1 MPQSPL
7 DALLEDYD
15 VPPGHFDELLLEQ
28 EPPHPNPLPRGEGL
42 NFGDKGP
49 PLDPASGTWPRP
61 ASPASA
67 ASTSPASGAS
77 ARAARAHWEAF
88 ARHAGDLSAGQISAA
103 QARVTRQI
111 HENGVT
117 YNTYATQDGP
127 ARPWALDVL
136 PYLVPAAEWDRLAP
150 GLRQRAR
157 LLNAVAADLYGDQ
170 RLLRDGLIP
179 PALVFGHPG
188 FLRACHGVRPPA
200 NIFLHV
206 VAFDLARGLDGQ
218 WRVMDTRAQ
227 APSGAGYALENR
239 ITVSRVF
246 PDAFRELHVPRLAPF
261 FRTLQETL
269 IKTSPS
275 GRGSDAGPGRDG
287 APHVV
292 LLTPGPYNETY
303 FEHAYLARYL
313 GFTLAEGGDL
323 TVRGDRVYLK
333 TVAGLE
339 PVHGILRRLDDDFCD
354 PLELR
359 SDSAIGV
366 PGLVQAWRDGHVL
379 VANAFGMGVLESH
392 DLSVHLPSICDRL
405 LGEPLDLP
413 SAPAPGPSPASAPFS
428 ATTSAVA
435 LASADNGGMLSYA
448 PVWENG
454 RLESRGVMLRAFLVS
469 DGNGDYQVMP
479 GGLARTAGRDGR
491 ITPGQRRGPI
501 VSRGGMV
508 SGAGGGSSKDT
519 WVLADAPVDH
529 LSLLPGRL
537 RGEDIAHSRR
547 KVSSRAGENL
557 FWLGRY
563 AERAENG
570 ARLMRAVLSRLH
582 QGEALVAGW
591 SRPVVATCR
600 RHGLLHDDSPPLD
613 AAAGSASAASAASA
627 SAAGASAPNDTNGA
641 GDAFGDTS
649 PHDLERALIEGL
661 FDARTL
667 HSLAFNIAQ
676 TVRVAGT
683 VRDRLSS
690 DNWRVLSQL
699 SRVFVHS
706 PARRVG
712 VAESLDTIDQ
722 AIIALVAVGGLE
734 MAHMTRD
741 DGWRFLSLGRH
752 LERLLYVVTT
762 VGEVAKSNLAEEP
775 ALLEWL
781 LDLSDSIITY
791 RARYMRPPEWLAV
804 AELLLFDRQNPRSAA
819 FQLLKLAKHVRLLPD
834 ADLHD
839 LLSALEHACQA
850 HWVHSGSHLASTH
863 AYSQGELFPTPDTVT
878 DFLRDA
884 EALALRSSDA
894 ITLRYF
900 SHVYESS
907 HATALL

>member
-7 DALLEDYD
+7 DALLDDYD
-15 VPPGHFDELLLEQ
+15 VPPGHFDELLQEQ
-28 EPPHPNPLPRGEGL
+28 EAPHPNRGPQRADSARPGGNPLPRGEAL
-42 NFGDKGP
+42 TFFEKGQALHP
-49 PLDPASGTWPRP
+49 KRGTSG
-61 ASPASA
+61 
-67 ASTSPASGAS
+67 
-77 ARAARAHWEAF
+77 RAPRAHWEAF
-88 ARHAGDLSAGQISAA
+88 ARHAGDLSAAQLSAA

-157 LLNAVAADLYGDQ
+157 LLDAVAADLYGDQ
-170 RLLRDGLIP
+170 HLLRDGLIP

-188 FLRACHGVRPPA
+188 FLRAVHGVRPPA

-246 PDAFRELHVPRLAPF
+246 PDAFRELHVSRLAPF

-269 IKTSPS
+269 LKTSPS
-275 GRGSDAGPGRDG
+275 SGSDGDG

-313 GFTLAEGGDL
+313 GFTLVEGGDL

-339 PVHGILRRLDDDFCD
+339 PVHGILRRLDDDFSD

-366 PGLVQAWRDGHVL
+366 PGLVQAWREGHVL

-392 DLSVHLPSICDRL
+392 DLSRHLAVVSERL

-413 SAPAPGPSPASAPFS
+413 SALVAASAS
-428 ATTSAVA
+428 AE
-435 LASADNGGMLSYA
+435 NGGGLSHA
-448 PVWENG
+448 PIWEDG
-454 RLESRGVMLRAFLVS
+454 RLESRGVMLRVFLVS

-479 GGLARTAGRDGR
+479 GGLARTADRDGR

-501 VSRGGMV
+501 VGRGGMV

-519 WVLADAPVDH
+519 WVLADAPADH

-582 QGEALVAGW
+582 QGEALAAGW

-600 RHGLLHDDSPPLD
+600 LHGLLR
-613 AAAGSASAASAASA
+613 
-627 SAAGASAPNDTNGA
+627 DT
-641 GDAFGDTS
+641 DEPVDTT
-649 PHDLERALIEGL
+649 PHDLEHALIEGL
-661 FDARTL
+661 FEARTL
-667 HSLAFNIAQ
+667 QSLAFNIDQ

-699 SRVFVHS
+699 SRAFVHS

-712 VAESLDTIDQ
+712 VAEALDTIDQ
-722 AIIALVAVGGLE
+722 AIISLVAVGGLE

-762 VGEVAKSNLAEEP
+762 AGEVAKSKLAEEP

-839 LLSALEHACQA
+839 LLSALEHACET
-850 HWVHSGSHLASTH
+850 HSASHVASSASH
-863 AYSQGELFPTPDTVT
+863 VYSQGELFPTPDTVT

-884 EALALRSSDA
+884 ESLALRSSDA

-900 SHVYESS
+900 SHVYESP
-907 HATALL
+907 HATAVL

>member
-1 MPQSPL
+1 MSRSPL
-7 DALLEDYD
+7 DALLDSYD
-15 VPPGHFDELLLEQ
+15 VPPGHFDELVQ
-28 EPPHPNPLPRGEGL
+28 EPLLPNPLPMGEGL
-42 NFGDKGP
+42 KFGEKGR
-49 PLDPASGTWPRP
+49 PLHPTSEA
-61 ASPASA
+61 
-67 ASTSPASGAS
+67 TSPASGDAS
-77 ARAARAHWEAF
+77 PARGVSSRVLRTHWEAF
-88 ARHAGDLSAGQISAA
+88 ARHAGDLSAGQLSSA

-136 PYLVPAAEWDRLAP
+136 PFLVPAAEWDRLAP

-157 LLNAVAADLYGDQ
+157 LLNAVASDLYGDQ
-170 RLLRDGLIP
+170 HLLRDSLIP

-188 FLRACHGVRPPA
+188 FLRAVHGVRPPA
-200 NIFLHV
+200 GIFLHV
-206 VAFDLARGLDGQ
+206 VAFDLAKGLDGQ
-218 WRVMDTRAQ
+218 WRVMDTRTQ

-269 IKTSPS
+269 LKTSPFTRGTGAAGS
-275 GRGSDAGPGRDG
+275 GDGS
-287 APHVV
+287 PHVV
-292 LLTPGPYNETY
+292 LLTPGPFNETY

-313 GFTLAEGGDL
+313 GFTLVEGGDL

-366 PGLVQAWRDGHVL
+366 PGLVQAWREGHVL

-392 DLSVHLPSICDRL
+392 DLSGQLPSICERL

-413 SAPAPGPSPASAPFS
+413 SAPAPASAS
-428 ATTSAVA
+428 TSA
-435 LASADNGGMLSYA
+435 SAENGNALSYS
-448 PVWENG
+448 PVWEDG
-454 RLESRGVMLRAFLVS
+454 RLASRGVMLRAFLVS

-479 GGLARTAGRDGR
+479 GGLARTAGPDGR
-491 ITPGQRRGPI
+491 ITPGTTGQRRGPI
-501 VSRGGMV
+501 VARGGMV

-519 WVLADAPVDH
+519 WVLADTPVDH

-537 RGEDIAHSRR
+537 RSEDIAHSRR

-582 QGEALVAGW
+582 QGEALAAGW

-600 RHGLLHDDSPPLD
+600 RHGLLREAGVSQD
-613 AAAGSASAASAASA
+613 AASPEASALNEAFDPF
-627 SAAGASAPNDTNGA
+627 G
-641 GDAFGDTS
+641 AFGDAT

-661 FDARTL
+661 FEARTL
-667 HSLAFNIAQ
+667 QSLAFNIGQ

-699 SRVFVHS
+699 SRAFVHS

-712 VAESLDTIDQ
+712 VAEALDTIDQ
-722 AIIALVAVGGLE
+722 AIISLVAVGGLE

-762 VGEVAKSNLAEEP
+762 VGEVAKSNLAEEA

-839 LLSALEHACQA
+839 LLSALERACGA
-850 HWVHSGSHLASTH
+850 HWASHAASH
-863 AYSQGELFPTPDTVT
+863 APHMLSQGELFPTPDTVT

-900 SHVYESS
+900 SHVYESP
-907 HATALL
+907 HATAVL

>member
-1 MPQSPL
+1 L
-7 DALLEDYD
+7 
-15 VPPGHFDELLLEQ
+15 
-28 EPPHPNPLPRGEGL
+28 
-42 NFGDKGP
+42 
-49 PLDPASGTWPRP
+49 
-61 ASPASA
+61 A
-67 ASTSPASGAS
+67 A
-77 ARAARAHWEAF
+77 
-88 ARHAGDLSAGQISAA
+88 
-103 QARVTRQI
+103 
-111 HENGVT
+111 
-117 YNTYATQDGP
+117 
-127 ARPWALDVL
+127 
-136 PYLVPAAEWDRLAP
+136 
-150 GLRQRAR
+150 
-157 LLNAVAADLYGDQ
+157 
-170 RLLRDGLIP
+170 
-179 PALVFGHPG
+179 
-188 FLRACHGVRPPA
+188 A
-200 NIFLHV
+200 N
-206 VAFDLARGLDGQ
+206 
-218 WRVMDTRAQ
+218 
-227 APSGAGYALENR
+227 
-239 ITVSRVF
+239 
-246 PDAFRELHVPRLAPF
+246 
-261 FRTLQETL
+261 
-269 IKTSPS
+269 
-275 GRGSDAGPGRDG
+275 
-287 APHVV
+287 
-292 LLTPGPYNETY
+292 
-303 FEHAYLARYL
+303 
-313 GFTLAEGGDL
+313 
-323 TVRGDRVYLK
+323 
-333 TVAGLE
+333 
-339 PVHGILRRLDDDFCD
+339 
-354 PLELR
+354 
-359 SDSAIGV
+359 
-366 PGLVQAWRDGHVL
+366 
-379 VANAFGMGVLESH
+379 
-392 DLSVHLPSICDRL
+392 
-405 LGEPLDLP
+405 
-413 SAPAPGPSPASAPFS
+413 
-428 ATTSAVA
+428 
-435 LASADNGGMLSYA
+435 NGGLLSHA

-501 VSRGGMV
+501 ISRGGMV

-519 WVLADAPVDH
+519 WVLADAPADH

-591 SRPVVATCR
+591 SRPVVATCLR
-600 RHGLLHDDSPPLD
+600 DGLLRDIPDPP
-613 AAAGSASAASAASA
+613 
-627 SAAGASAPNDTNGA
+627 PE
-641 GDAFGDTS
+641 DTS

-661 FDARTL
+661 FDARML
-667 HSLAFNIAQ
+667 QSLAFNIAQ

-712 VAESLDTIDQ
+712 VAEALDTIDQ

>member
-1 MPQSPL
+1 MPQSPF
-7 DALLEDYD
+7 DALLDGYK
-15 VPPGHFDELLLEQ
+15 VPNGHFDELIESTPSSSA
-28 EPPHPNPLPRGEGL
+28 PPSSTLPSPSR
-42 NFGDKGP
+42 
-49 PLDPASGTWPRP
+49 SPRP
-61 ASPASA
+61 
-67 ASTSPASGAS
+67 
-77 ARAARAHWEAF
+77 HWEAF
-88 ARHAGDLSAGQISAA
+88 ARHAGDLSAAQLSAA

-136 PYLVPAAEWDRLAP
+136 PFLVPAAEWDRLAP

-157 LLNAVAADLYGDQ
+157 LLNAVASDLYGDQ
-170 RLLRDGLIP
+170 HLLRDGLLP

-200 NIFLHV
+200 SIFLHI
-206 VAFDLARGLDGQ
+206 VAFDLARGADGQ
-218 WRVMDTRAQ
+218 WSVMDTKAQ

-269 IKTSPS
+269 LKTSPS
-275 GRGSDAGPGRDG
+275 GGRARGDG

-292 LLTPGPYNETY
+292 LLTPGPFNETY

-333 TVAGLE
+333 TVVGLE

-366 PGLVQAWRDGHVL
+366 PGLVQAWREGHVL
-379 VANAFGMGVLESH
+379 VANAFGMGVLESPA
-392 DLSVHLPSICDRL
+392 LSGRLPAICERL

-413 SAPAPGPSPASAPFS
+413 STGSGA
-428 ATTSAVA
+428 A
-435 LASADNGGMLSYA
+435 LSHA
-448 PVWENG
+448 PVWEG
-454 RLESRGVMLRAFLVS
+454 DRLESRPVTLRAFLVS

-479 GGLARTAGRDGR
+479 GGLAGAAGR
-491 ITPGQRRGPI
+491 
-501 VSRGGMV
+501 RGG
-508 SGAGGGSSKDT
+508 ASSKDT

-563 AERAENG
+563 AERSENG

-582 QGEALVAGW
+582 QGEALVDGW

-600 RHGLLHDDSPPLD
+600 RHGLLRSAPTPHD
-613 AAAGSASAASAASA
+613 AAAAG
-627 SAAGASAPNDTNGA
+627 AAGEADTA
-641 GDAFGDTS
+641 GTTRVADTFDYTS
-649 PHDLERALIEGL
+649 PHELEHALIEGM
-661 FDARTL
+661 FEARL
-667 HSLAFNIAQ
+667 LRSLAFNIEQ

-699 SRVFVHS
+699 SRAFVHS

-712 VAESLDTIDQ
+712 VAEALDTIDQ
-722 AIIALVAVGGLE
+722 AIISLVAVGGLE

-762 VGEVAKSNLAEEP
+762 VGEVAESNLAEEP

-839 LLSALEHACQA
+839 LLSALEHACE
-850 HWVHSGSHLASTH
+850 VHSASHSSSASHSH
-863 AYSQGELFPTPDTVT
+863 AQGELFPTPDTVA

-884 EALALRSSDA
+884 ESLALRSSDA

>member
-1 MPQSPL
+1 MPPSPL
-7 DALLEDYD
+7 DALLDDYD
-15 VPPGHFDELLLEQ
+15 VPLGHFDELLEQ
-28 EPPHPNPLPRGEGL
+28 EPG
-42 NFGDKGP
+42 
-49 PLDPASGTWPRP
+49 S
-61 ASPASA
+61 
-67 ASTSPASGAS
+67 
-77 ARAARAHWEAF
+77 RAARAHWDAF
-88 ARHAGDLSAGQISAA
+88 ARHAGDFSAAQLSAA

-117 YNTYATQDGP
+117 YNTYATLDGP
-127 ARPWALDVL
+127 PRPWSLDVL

-157 LLNAVAADLYGDQ
+157 LLNAVASDLYGDQ
-170 RLLRDGLIP
+170 QLPRDGLIP

-188 FLRACHGVRPPA
+188 FLRAVHGVRPPA
-200 NIFLHV
+200 GIFLHV

-218 WRVMDTRAQ
+218 WRVMDTRTQ

-269 IKTSPS
+269 LRTSPS
-275 GRGSDAGPGRDG
+275 NHAPDADGGRASGDG

-323 TVRGDRVYLK
+323 TVRGDRVFLK

-359 SDSAIGV
+359 ADSAIGV
-366 PGLVQAWRDGHVL
+366 PGLVQAWREGNVL

-392 DLSVHLPSICDRL
+392 DLSGHLPSICERL

-413 SAPAPGPSPASAPFS
+413 SVLTSTASAS
-428 ATTSAVA
+428 T
-435 LASADNGGMLSYA
+435 ASASTANGGALSHA
-448 PVWENG
+448 PIWEDG
-454 RLESRGVMLRAFLVS
+454 RLASRGVMLRAFLVS

-501 VSRGGMV
+501 TARGGMV

-570 ARLMRAVLSRLH
+570 ARLMRAILSRLH
-582 QGEALVAGW
+582 QGEALVTGW
-591 SRPVVATCR
+591 SHPVVATCK
-600 RHGLLHDDSPPLD
+600 RHGLLREEFDDE
-613 AAAGSASAASAASA
+613 
-627 SAAGASAPNDTNGA
+627 
-641 GDAFGDTS
+641 S

-661 FDARTL
+661 FEARTL
-667 HSLAFNIAQ
+667 QSLAFNIGQ

-699 SRVFVHS
+699 SRAFVHS

-712 VAESLDTIDQ
+712 VAEALDTIDQ
-722 AIIALVAVGGLE
+722 AIISLVAVGGLE

-762 VGEVAKSNLAEEP
+762 VGEVAKSELAEESS
-775 ALLEWL
+775 LLEWL

-834 ADLHD
+834 ADLQD
-839 LLSALEHACQA
+839 LLSALERACEAHSAAHAPN
-850 HWVHSGSHLASTH
+850 TI
-863 AYSQGELFPTPDTVT
+863 SQGELFPTPDTAT

-900 SHVYESS
+900 SHVYESP
-907 HATALL
+907 HATAVL